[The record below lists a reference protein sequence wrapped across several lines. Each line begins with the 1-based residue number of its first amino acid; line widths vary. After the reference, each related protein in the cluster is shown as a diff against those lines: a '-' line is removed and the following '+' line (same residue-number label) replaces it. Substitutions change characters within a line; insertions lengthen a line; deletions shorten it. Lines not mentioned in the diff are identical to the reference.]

1 MNNKTFIMH
10 FNLDISEKQKRSD
23 TLLAVSLAVI
33 ITFTI
38 LIGIAIV
45 LGLLLLKLD
54 YLYHLAPN
62 EEENVRIKWA
72 ICLGIRL
79 LFLTLGFS
87 AFWQMIIDII
97 IITIMNARILHH
109 FLSKLSSANICNT
122 YMYKMERRS
131 RFQWVHT
138 LSSCKLIK
146 LHKEINILVQ
156 MISEAY
162 SIISI
167 VLILSAMI
175 FMIVCN
181 CVTIKLRG
189 GAIPLPMYISFPLWS
204 TCNAFCFMMIFPTVV
219 KCHET
224 SKQFLQSAT
233 LFRKNRYWQKI
244 VKAERPIR
252 VEIGPFFYAKQSTT
266 GTMMAIVVDY
276 TVNFILML

>member
-1 MNNKTFIMH
+1 MH

-23 TLLAVSLAVI
+23 TLLGVLLAV
-33 ITFTI
+33 TI
-38 LIGIAIV
+38 NFSIFVLIAIV
-45 LGLLLLKLD
+45 LCLLLLKLD
-54 YLYHLAPN
+54 YLYHLVPN
-62 EEENVRIKWA
+62 EEETVRITWA

-79 LFLTLGFS
+79 LFVTRGFA
-87 AFWQMIIDII
+87 AFWQMIVDII
-97 IITIMNARILHH
+97 IITIMNARIHHH
-109 FLSKLSSANICNT
+109 FLRTLSSANISNT

-131 RFQWVHT
+131 RFQWVRT

-146 LHKEINILVQ
+146 LHKEINILAQ

-162 SIISI
+162 CIISVI
-167 VLILSAMI
+167 LILCAMI

-204 TCNAFCFMMIFPTVV
+204 TCNAFCFMMIFPTIV

-233 LFRKNRYWQKI
+233 LFRKSRYWQKT

-266 GTMMAIVVDY
+266 GTMMAVVVDY